1 VYPVLQ
7 EVHHGSTRCRGDA
20 ARRSFLMVY
29 VDTSVWV
36 DLLTPEL
43 APGTGAAR
51 VDDFGQGLHGAAA
64 ALSRGFRMRYLPL

>member
-1 VYPVLQ
+1 
-7 EVHHGSTRCRGDA
+7 
-20 ARRSFLMVY
+20 MVY

-51 VDDFGQGLHGAAA
+51 VDDFEQGCTALPMPYLEDSGCGTCRCNGQ
-64 ALSRGFRMRYLPL
+64 R